1 MFADTGVTLPR
12 GLSTRTPQQVADAVV
27 RAILEN
33 RGELE
38 VAALTMRIGADI
50 ASLAPGLAARASRV
64 LGGERLALERERRRR
79 QTSE

>member
-1 MFADTGVTLPR
+1 
-12 GLSTRTPQQVADAVV
+12 VV

-50 ASLAPGLAARASRV
+50 ASLAPELAARASRV
-64 LGGERLALERERRRR
+64 LGGERLALELERRRR